1 MSKWKFIK
9 ENYIDKGLKIFP
21 IVPNGKTPLI
31 EKWQENCSCDFF
43 QVLYWYENCPNCNWG
58 LPCTPNNLFVLDLDR
73 HDHNKDGVENFNKLL
88 NKLLTDEEYEYVYF
102 NNLSQVT
109 PSKGRHFIF
118 KTDDWLKQVA
128 NSSNIFKDYPGID
141 VRTDGY
147 ILVEPSKINN
157 KEYII
162 TTFDIDTDTIAEPQK
177 MPPELKK
184 FILENAKS
192 KSDIKKQPY
201 EKPKV
206 VEKGDRDN
214 QLFSYINNIYFK
226 TRLDYDEILCL
237 AKNFNETILEEPFPE
252 KTVEYKVRKVF
263 DKNRGTMIFI
273 NCGE

>member
-1 MSKWKFIK
+1 MNKWKFIE
-9 ENYIDKGLKIFP
+9 ENYINRGLKIFP

-73 HDHNKDGVENFNKLL
+73 HDPNKDGVINYNKL
-88 NKLLTDEEYEYVYF
+88 KQKIGEYSYAGLE
-102 NNLSQVT
+102 QET
-109 PSKGRHFIF
+109 PSNGVHIIF
-118 KTDDWLKQVA
+118 ESNDILKNVS

-141 VRTDGY
+141 CRSDGY
-147 ILVEPSKINN
+147 IVVEPSVINN
-157 KEYII
+157 KYYHIVSRFE
-162 TTFDIDTDTIAEPQK
+162 DKKPKK
-177 MPPELKK
+177 MPIKLQNY
-184 FILENAKS
+184 IVENANL

-237 AKNFNETILEEPFPE
+237 ANYFNENVLEEPLPK
-252 KTVEYKVRKVF
+252 KTVEYKTKKVF
-263 DKNRGTMIFI
+263 DKDRGKVIFI
-273 NCGE
+273 NLGE